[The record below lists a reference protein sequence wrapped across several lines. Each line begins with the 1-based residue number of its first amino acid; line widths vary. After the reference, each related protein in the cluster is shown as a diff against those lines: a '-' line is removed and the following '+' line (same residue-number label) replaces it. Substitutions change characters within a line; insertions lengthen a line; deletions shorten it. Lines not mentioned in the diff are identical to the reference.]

1 MVDLQGKVIA
11 ITGSSRGIGFCIA
24 KTFAENGAS
33 LIMNARNENSNFKE
47 RCEEI
52 RDLYGV
58 TVIECPGNVGD
69 PETAQNIAKEAFS
82 NFRSLDVMV
91 NNAGILQDALIGMID
106 ADQIRQTI
114 SVNLEGVI
122 FCSQA
127 AARVMRRNKKGSI
140 INLTS
145 IIGTN
150 GNTGQMVYG
159 ASKAGVIGATISSSK
174 ELCSDGIRVN
184 AIAPGYIETDMIK
197 NIPNDT
203 HQQRL
208 KSIGMGRIGS
218 PQDIANIA
226 LFLASDLSTYITGQ
240 TIGVDGGMLI

>member
-1 MVDLQGKVIA
+1 MVDLQGKVVA

-33 LIMNARNENSNFKE
+33 LIMNARNDNTAFKE
-47 RCEEI
+47 RCDEI

-58 TVIECPGNVGD
+58 TVIECPGDVGD
-69 PETAQNIAKEAFS
+69 AKTAQNIAKEAFS

-106 ADQIRQTI
+106 EDQVRRTI

-127 AARVMRRNKKGSI
+127 AARVMRRNKNGSI

-174 ELCSDGIRVN
+174 ELASDGIRVN
-184 AIAPGYIETDMIK
+184 AIAPGYIETDMIRD
-197 NIPNDT
+197 IPDDT

-208 KSIGMGRIGS
+208 DSIGMGRIGS

>member
-1 MVDLQGKVIA
+1 MIDLQGKVIA
-11 ITGSSRGIGFCIA
+11 ITGSSRGIGFCVA

-33 LIMNARNENSNFKE
+33 LIMNAKNNNTNFKK

-52 RDLYGV
+52 RDVYGV
-58 TVIECPGNVGD
+58 SVIECPGDVGN
-69 PETAQNIAKEAFS
+69 PETAQNIAKVAFS
-82 NFRSLDVMV
+82 DFRRLDVMV

-106 ADQIRQTI
+106 QDQVRQTI
-114 SVNLEGVI
+114 SINLEGVI

-174 ELCSDGIRVN
+174 ELAPDGIRVN

-197 NIPNDT
+197 DIPADT
-203 HQQRL
+203 HQKRL
-208 KSIGMGRIGS
+208 NSIGMGRIGL

-240 TIGVDGGMLI
+240 TIGVDGGMQI

>member
-1 MVDLQGKVIA
+1 MIDLQGKVIA
-11 ITGSSRGIGFCIA
+11 ITGSSRGIGFCVA

-33 LIMNARNENSNFKE
+33 LIMNAKNNNSNFKK

-52 RDLYGV
+52 RDVYGV
-58 TVIECPGNVGD
+58 SVIECPGDVGN
-69 PETAQNIAKEAFS
+69 PETAQNIAKVAFS
-82 NFRSLDVMV
+82 DFRRLDVMV

-106 ADQIRQTI
+106 QDQVRQTI
-114 SVNLEGVI
+114 SINLEGVI

-174 ELCSDGIRVN
+174 ELAPDGIRVN

-197 NIPNDT
+197 DIPADT
-203 HQQRL
+203 HQKRL
-208 KSIGMGRIGS
+208 NSIGMGRIGL

-240 TIGVDGGMLI
+240 TIGVDGGMQI